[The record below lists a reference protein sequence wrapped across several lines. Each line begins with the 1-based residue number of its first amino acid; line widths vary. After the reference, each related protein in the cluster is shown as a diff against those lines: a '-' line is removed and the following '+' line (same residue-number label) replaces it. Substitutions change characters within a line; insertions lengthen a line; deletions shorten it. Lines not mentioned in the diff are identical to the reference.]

1 MKTTDYISF
10 TIDRF
15 PKGYIF
21 TYSDFT
27 TEVKH
32 KEAVIKALNRM
43 VLSGKIEK
51 IAKGKYYKPEMTSFG
66 KLKPNQGEIIKDL
79 LEENN
84 KTIGYLS
91 GYSLFNTLGFTTQM
105 SHIIQIGRNKI
116 RPDIK
121 RGFYI
126 IKFIKQEN
134 IITKKNIPL
143 LQLLDVI
150 KFIKKIPD
158 SSIESSIQRLI
169 FLIQKLS
176 DLETNTLIRLA
187 LKYPPS
193 TKALL
198 GAILDHLNK
207 TKDLDKLYN
216 TLNPMTTYRLTNVQ
230 NVISTSKKWNFV

>member
-216 TLNPMTTYRLTNVQ
+216 TLNPMTTYKLTNVQ

>member
-1 MKTTDYISF
+1 MKITDYISL

-15 PKGYIF
+15 PRGYIF
-21 TYSDFT
+21 TYNDFT

-66 KLKPNQGEIIKDL
+66 KLKPNQWEIIKDL

-91 GYSLFNTLGFTTQM
+91 GYSLFNALGFTTQM

-121 RGFYI
+121 RGFYV

-143 LQLLDVI
+143 LQFLDVI
-150 KFIKKIPD
+150 RFIKKIPD

-207 TKDLDKLYN
+207 TKDIDKLYN
-216 TLNPMTTYRLTNVQ
+216 TLNPMTTYKLTNVQ